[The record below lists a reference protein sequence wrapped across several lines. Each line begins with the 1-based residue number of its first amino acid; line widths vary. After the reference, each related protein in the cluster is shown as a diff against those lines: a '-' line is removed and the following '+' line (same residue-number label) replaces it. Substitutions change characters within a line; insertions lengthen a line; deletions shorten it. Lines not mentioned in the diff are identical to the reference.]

1 MLKPFVVEQPAADRP
16 YDAAQNNGHQPGR
29 DQFRRV
35 CGERG
40 PRLGQ
45 EDRQDGDET
54 CQNGDTDAQSRQQ
67 RKVPFP
73 VRLPELNQL
82 LQHTSWASFP
92 PGCPVGVDCFCLFR
106 AGGPPP
112 SPLPFRKFSYLT
124 NAVCCRNHL
133 NLNVMEEKKK
143 TRWWLWVIVIIIGL
157 MVADWIALSIPSEQE
172 NIPVEIL
179 NLPPPD
185 SITPLPTLP
194 STAVPKRD
202 STGEDPERPQKR

>member
-1 MLKPFVVEQPAADRP
+1 
-16 YDAAQNNGHQPGR
+16 
-29 DQFRRV
+29 
-35 CGERG
+35 
-40 PRLGQ
+40 
-45 EDRQDGDET
+45 
-54 CQNGDTDAQSRQQ
+54 
-67 RKVPFP
+67 
-73 VRLPELNQL
+73 
-82 LQHTSWASFP
+82 
-92 PGCPVGVDCFCLFR
+92 
-106 AGGPPP
+106 
-112 SPLPFRKFSYLT
+112 
-124 NAVCCRNHL
+124 
-133 NLNVMEEKKK
+133 MEEKKK